1 LRYTTCIWVKQ
12 DWWWIALITISTRAS
27 LKRYHTYTLTLGIG
41 DDGLGEYDFQRIGT
55 ESEKSSVDKELAELR
70 ERLAKVEEWKRR
82 KGEIEEELS
91 RVWVQGKDGEE
102 GGELAPPGYLESER
116 AVESTSDED
125 AAESLSEQW
134 YFYFSAVAQSGSRE

>member
-1 LRYTTCIWVKQ
+1 
-12 DWWWIALITISTRAS
+12 
-27 LKRYHTYTLTLGIG
+27 
-41 DDGLGEYDFQRIGT
+41 
-55 ESEKSSVDKELAELR
+55 VDKELAELR

-102 GGELAPPGYLESER
+102 GGELAPPGYWESER

-125 AAESLSEQW
+125 AAESLSEQ
-134 YFYFSAVAQSGSRE
+134 